1 MDVIMEGPALRAECR
16 LVSQALNTEEIV
28 LHPPNPK
35 DESIFPLSEAPLS
48 RVSDLGS
55 C

>member
-1 MDVIMEGPALRAECR
+1 MEGPALRAECR

-35 DESIFPLSEAPLS
+35 DESIFPLSEALLS
-48 RVSDLGS
+48 LVSDLGS